1 MRFELTKETRSRL
14 LVNVLVVLTGISFY
28 FALLN
33 IDEISGFVR
42 TVMGILRPF
51 IYGFVLAFLLDSPV
65 KHFEKILKR
74 YIKHAKMQRALAVVL
89 GMVLFFF
96 IVGLLIAVLV
106 PQLMESVVMLVK
118 NIQDFASNLEVYIAE
133 LTRVLQQEYHLDPA
147 LYESLTKTGEDILG
161 LGSALLLSGFQR
173 LLGLTGQLTTWVWIS
188 L

>member
-96 IVGLLIAVLV
+96 DQFLDV
-106 PQLMESVVMLVK
+106 PHR
-118 NIQDFASNLEVYIAE
+118 FADVFE
-133 LTRVLQQEYHLDPA
+133 
-147 LYESLTKTGEDILG
+147 
-161 LGSALLLSGFQR
+161 
-173 LLGLTGQLTTWVWIS
+173 
-188 L
+188 